1 MTSPS
6 SKMGAASTV
15 LPAPELRE
23 KIKQSIAKLDI
34 ESQKLLHND
43 MRPVEV
49 ALLVMLHQKHS
60 DEITLYSAQ
69 KGWKWDENSLLSEYK
84 KRLNDLNREDEHKDS
99 AENFIQKAKEE
110 IANLDGIFDN
120 SSSDE
125 ESQAVL
131 NNYYAKQAETVSR
144 LNIERAREL
153 KAQLENSSDF
163 VDDISIRGKY
173 QQKLKE
179 INDNFQ
185 ESMLKYFKNQKQK
198 MSEVLDDYHSEQ
210 LKILAAMDKEL
221 TIEVKRRNCPTS
233 AILLEKV
240 RTKGDPVLDDKKS
253 SAIDGI
259 INMDKSKL
267 SQEELKNLFS
277 EQIAQENILQV
288 GVPLPHRPK
297 QDQPGNNPLKNT
309 VARHYQ
315 NQVVSPNSLI
325 RHCDDINPKF
335 EEAKT
340 EPQE

>member
-1 MTSPS
+1 
-6 SKMGAASTV
+6 MGATSTV

-23 KIKQSIAKLDI
+23 K
-34 ESQKLLHND
+34 
-43 MRPVEV
+43 
-49 ALLVMLHQKHS
+49 
-60 DEITLYSAQ
+60 
-69 KGWKWDENSLLSEYK
+69 
-84 KRLNDLNREDEHKDS
+84 DEHKDS
-99 AENFIQKAKEE
+99 AENFIQKAKE
-110 IANLDGIFDN
+110 
-120 SSSDE
+120 
-125 ESQAVL
+125 AV
-131 NNYYAKQAETVSR
+131 
-144 LNIERAREL
+144 
-153 KAQLENSSDF
+153 
-163 VDDISIRGKY
+163 
-173 QQKLKE
+173 
-179 INDNFQ
+179 
-185 ESMLKYFKNQKQK
+185 
-198 MSEVLDDYHSEQ
+198 
-210 LKILAAMDKEL
+210 
-221 TIEVKRRNCPTS
+221 
-233 AILLEKV
+233 LLEKV